1 MAYTTS
7 GQMPVGQSFKLG
19 DYTFNLAV
27 NPTGVIATVN
37 DGEKGAAKGASFRN
51 PQIKSWSVEANESE
65 ASVYVQ
71 FANEPD
77 TYPDYISII
86 QPPYKLTYN
95 EGEQINLVGIKV
107 RAFNTDGSVWD
118 AYIDGIV
125 PSEELRVQTVDEDEN
140 KVFHVA
146 TSDLIEEGSTTSVF
160 YSTGNCSL
168 TQNYNSGAGPAGTYI
183 FQDKITIEAPANT
196 KIILF
201 RRIFDDSG
209 PLYTITPVVTSTSL
223 SAIMATKL
231 TSDLE
236 DWGPGPGEHSHSVK
250 TKNLYDFNRHWT
262 KNGKTVYCCGISA
275 AGYNQFLFDGRMPSG
290 PLYEV
295 SNSTTPYTYWPR
307 YKDDLVLLPSGED
320 ASQHKAG
327 LAALSLWYTDDGDLR
342 EEDEVYHSAT
352 VTISW
357 QRPIDHKSLTASF
370 PIVIKKEISES
381 DGEENG

>member
-7 GQMPVGQSFKLG
+7 GQIPVGQSFKLG

-37 DGEKGAAKGASFRN
+37 DGEKGAAKGASFRS

-77 TYPDYISII
+77 TYPDYISVI

-95 EGEQINLVGIKV
+95 DGESIDLAGIKV
-107 RAFNTDGSVWD
+107 RAFNTDGSIWD

-146 TSDLIEEGSTTSVF
+146 TSDLIEEGSPTSVF

-168 TQNYNSGAGPAGTYI
+168 THDCNNGAYI
-183 FQDKITIEAPANT
+183 SHDKITIEAPANT

-223 SAIMATKL
+223 NAIRATKL
-231 TSDLE
+231 TSDFE
-236 DWGPGPGEHSHSVK
+236 DWGPEPWEHRRWVE
-250 TKNLYDFNRHWT
+250 TMNMYDFNRNWSR
-262 KNGKTVYCCGISA
+262 NGKTVYCCGLSHS
-275 AGYNQFLFDGRMPSG
+275 GGNQFLFDGRLSSG
-290 PLYEV
+290 QLDKV
-295 SNSTTPYTYWPR
+295 SSSTTPYTYWPR

-320 ASQHKAG
+320 ASRHKAG

-357 QRPIDHKSLTASF
+357 QRPIDHNSLTASF